1 MKTARIRKRYGFTLI
16 ELMVVIAILAV
27 IGLIGATAIWS
38 RAGVGNDQA
47 CKENL
52 EQLSKLGMMYGDD
65 RAHSAL
71 LPTSGMDDDPDTE
84 NVIETHGWWIALA
97 QLDACEAQLPS
108 KPKGKIKLPTYFH
121 CPVDNRAQVGNEK
134 MFTADYKSVSYVSW
148 TDASED
154 PENPNSCIRTSAKQ
168 RLETLPWLTDGNP
181 EKSQSV
187 HDYAGFVKMVMP
199 AVGRHKG
206 NIMVLYASGAV
217 KAVPATDEMTPEEIF
232 AAVAP
237 DMAKAE
243 TAQPAPKAG
252 KKDAKGKDKKKKKD
266 KK

>member
-27 IGLIGATAIWS
+27 IGTIGAIAIWS

-52 EQLSKLGMMYGDD
+52 QQLYTLGLKYGDD

-97 QLDACEAQLPS
+97 QLEECEAQLPT
-108 KPKGKIKLPTYFH
+108 KPKGKIKLPGYFH
-121 CPVDNRAQVGNEK
+121 CPVDNRFQLGNEK
-134 MFTADYKSVSYVSW
+134 MFPADYKSVSYVSW

-154 PENPNSCIRTSAKQ
+154 PDNPNSCIRTSAKQ
-168 RLETLPWLTDGNP
+168 HLENLPWLSDDTP
-181 EKSQSV
+181 VKSQSV
-187 HDYAGFVKMVMP
+187 HDYQGFAKMVLP
-199 AVGRHKG
+199 ALNRHKD
-206 NIMVLYASGAV
+206 NIMVLYASGTV
-217 KAVPATDEMTPEEIF
+217 KSVPATDEMKPEEIF
-232 AAVAP
+232 AAMAP

-243 TAQPAPKAG
+243 AAQPAPKAG
-252 KKDAKGKDKKKKKD
+252 KKGGKDTKKD
-266 KK
+266 KKDKK

>member
-1 MKTARIRKRYGFTLI
+1 MKTARICTRSGFTLI
-16 ELMVVIAILAV
+16 ELMVVIVILAV
-27 IGLIGATAIWS
+27 VGSIAYVTIGGKAGA
-38 RAGVGNDQA
+38 GEDQK

-52 EQLSKLGMMYGDD
+52 SQLATLGQRYGED
-65 RAHSAL
+65 RAHSTL

-84 NVIETHGWWIALA
+84 SVIETHGWWIALA
-97 QLDACEAQLPS
+97 QMEESGAIVPTD
-108 KPKGKIKLPTYFH
+108 PKAKIKLPGYFH
-121 CPVDNRAQVGNEK
+121 CPRDQRSTVDPGK
-134 MFTADYKSVSYVSW
+134 MFAADYKTVSYVSW
-148 TDASED
+148 TDGSED

-168 RLETLPWLTDGNP
+168 HLDSLPWLTDGNP

-199 AVGRHKG
+199 AAERHKDK
-206 NIMVLYASGAV
+206 IMVLYASGAV
-217 KAVPATDEMTPEEIF
+217 KAVAATDDMKPEEIF

-243 TAQPAPKAG
+243 MDQPAPKAG
-252 KKDAKGKDKKKKKD
+252 KKDAKDKKKKD

>member
-27 IGLIGATAIWS
+27 IGAIGAVAIWS
-38 RAGVGNDQA
+38 RAGAGNDQA

-52 EQLSKLGMMYGDD
+52 QQLYTLGLKYGDD

-97 QLDACEAQLPS
+97 QLEECEAQLPT
-108 KPKGKIKLPTYFH
+108 KPKGKIKLPAYFH
-121 CPVDNRAQVGNEK
+121 CPVDNRFQLGNEK
-134 MFTADYKSVSYVSW
+134 MFPADYKSVSYVSW

-168 RLETLPWLTDGNP
+168 HLENLPWLSDGTP
-181 EKSQSV
+181 VKSQSV
-187 HDYAGFVKMVMP
+187 HDYQGFAKMVLP
-199 AVGRHKG
+199 ALNRHKD
-206 NIMVLYASGAV
+206 NIMVLTVHFG
-217 KAVPATDEMTPEEIF
+217 M
-232 AAVAP
+232 
-237 DMAKAE
+237 
-243 TAQPAPKAG
+243 
-252 KKDAKGKDKKKKKD
+252 
-266 KK
+266 